1 MGKFKRST
9 SLVGKYNALVFIDD
23 KLFSI
28 DPKTQATYEVD
39 LLDELHKIYSDE
51 EFVLSTKSV
60 SDEDVEIEDE
70 LILE

>member
-9 SLVGKYNALVFIDD
+9 SLVGKYNALVFMED
-23 KLFSI
+23 KLFCI
-28 DPKTQATYEVD
+28 DPKTQITFEVD
-39 LLDELHKIYSDE
+39 LLDELHKIYGDDQ
-51 EFVLSTKSV
+51 FVLSTKSV

>member
-9 SLVGKYNALVFIDD
+9 SLVGKYNALVFIGD

-28 DPKTQATYEVD
+28 NPKTQDTYEVD